1 MHYLNKQII
10 RNFEPERAVDLYTI
24 GYEGLSFWS
33 FVRYLRD
40 HNVAAVVDI
49 REKPISR
56 KKGFSKSELGQGLA
70 SNHINYIHLQALGTP
85 KHLRDELNKTKD
97 YSKFFESYNH
107 LLETKTKY
115 IDEIIKIMIH
125 KRVALVCFEKDA
137 LKCHRNA
144 VAQKIRGTSSRPVD
158 IHHIETA

>member
-10 RNFEPERAVDLYTI
+10 KSFEPERAVDLYTI

-40 HNVAAVVDI
+40 HNVTTVVDI

-70 SNHINYIHLQALGTP
+70 SNHIKYIHLQALGTP

-97 YSKFFESYNH
+97 YSKFFKSYDH
-107 LLETKTKY
+107 LLGTKTKY

-137 LKCHRNA
+137 SKCHRNA

-158 IHHIETA
+158 IHHIETL